1 MKHTTIAVDIAKN
14 VFELAISHCPGQV
27 EETHRL
33 SRSRFLRFLAQREA
47 ADVVME
53 ACGMAHY
60 WARQLQQLGHSV
72 VLLPPQY
79 VRPYV
84 RRNKTDRTDA
94 KGLLEA
100 HRNKDIRPV
109 PIKSVEQQ
117 TLASLHR
124 FRSAWLATRTA
135 RINGVRGILRELG
148 IFIPLGAK
156 QVVPRVRSLIEDADS
171 QIPMALRDSLHQ
183 ACDEIGNLESLIRGA
198 DKQLQALARQLPTV
212 EQLLTIPGIGI
223 LTATALLAFVGDVHR
238 FRSCRHFA
246 SYLGLTPRER
256 SSGTTRRLGRISKQ
270 GDVYLRTLLT
280 HGARAVLWAATKHSQ
295 PDRLRTWAL
304 ELQHRRGHNKTTVA
318 LANKL
323 ARIVWAVWKRGTE
336 YQSLPKA
343 A

>member
-1 MKHTTIAVDIAKN
+1 MKHMTIAVDIAKN
-14 VFELAISHCPGQV
+14 VFEIAVSHCPGRV
-27 EETHRL
+27 AETHRL

-171 QIPMALRDSLHQ
+171 QIPMPLRKALHQ
-183 ACDEIGNLESLIRGA
+183 ACDEIELLESLMDGA
-198 DKQLQALARQLPTV
+198 DQQLRALGKQMPTV
-212 EQLLTIPGIGI
+212 EQLLTIPGIGV
-223 LTATALLAFVGDVHR
+223 LTATALVAFVGDVHR

-270 GDVYLRTLLT
+270 G
-280 HGARAVLWAATKHSQ
+280 
-295 PDRLRTWAL
+295 
-304 ELQHRRGHNKTTVA
+304 
-318 LANKL
+318 
-323 ARIVWAVWKRGTE
+323 
-336 YQSLPKA
+336 
-343 A
+343 

>member
-1 MKHTTIAVDIAKN
+1 MKHTTIAVDVAKN
-14 VFELAISHCPGQV
+14 VFEIAVSRCPGRV
-27 EETHRL
+27 SEIHRL
-33 SRSRFLRFLAQREA
+33 SRSRFLRFFAQQTPA
-47 ADVVME
+47 HIVME
-53 ACGMAHY
+53 ACGMAHF
-60 WARQLQQLGHSV
+60 WARQLQKLGHSV

-84 RRNKTDRTDA
+84 LRNKTDRTDA

-135 RINGVRGILRELG
+135 RINGVRGVLRELG
-148 IFIPLGAK
+148 IFIPLGAQ
-156 QVVPRVRSLIEDADS
+156 QVVPRVRSLNEDADS
-171 QIPMALRDSLHQ
+171 EIPMALRDAFHQ
-183 ACDEIGNLESLIRGA
+183 TCDEIDHLESLIYGTDQQLRG
-198 DKQLQALARQLPTV
+198 LGRQLPTV
-212 EQLLTIPGIGI
+212 ERLLTIPGIGD
-223 LTATALLAFVGDVHR
+223 LTATALVAFVGDVHP

-270 GDVYLRTLLT
+270 GDAYLRMLLP
-280 HGARAVLWAATKHSQ
+280 HGARAVLWAAKKHSQ
-295 PDRLRTWAL
+295 PDRLCHWAL
-304 ELQHRRGHNKTTVA
+304 ELEHRRGHNKATIA

-323 ARIVWAVWKRGTE
+323 APTVWAVWKRGTE

>member
-1 MKHTTIAVDIAKN
+1 MKHMTIAVDIAKN
-14 VFELAISHCPGQV
+14 VFEIAVSHCPGRV
-27 EETHRL
+27 AETHRL
-33 SRSRFLRFLAQREA
+33 SRSRFLRFFAQRGP

-171 QIPMALRDSLHQ
+171 QIPMPLRKALHQ
-183 ACDEIGNLESLIRGA
+183 ACDEIELLESLMDGA
-198 DKQLQALARQLPTV
+198 DQQLRALGKQMPTV
-212 EQLLTIPGIGI
+212 EQLLTIPGIGV
-223 LTATALLAFVGDVHR
+223 LTATALVAFVGDVHR

-280 HGARAVLWAATKHSQ
+280 HGARAVLWAATKHSH

>member
-14 VFELAISHCPGQV
+14 VFELAVSHCPGRV
-27 EETHRL
+27 AETHRL
-33 SRSRFLRFLAQREA
+33 SRSRFLRFFAQHEA

-53 ACGMAHY
+53 ACGMAHF

-100 HRNKDIRPV
+100 HRNKDIHPV

-135 RINGVRGILRELG
+135 RINTVRGVLRELG

-156 QVVPRVRSLIEDADS
+156 QVVPRVRSSIEDADS
-171 QIPMALRDSLHQ
+171 QIPLALRDSLHQ
-183 ACDEIGNLESLIRGA
+183 ACEEIQLLESLMHGA
-198 DKQLQALARQLPTV
+198 ERQLRALGQQLPTV
-212 EQLLTIPGIGI
+212 ERLLTIPGIGI
-223 LTATALLAFVGDVHR
+223 LTATALVAFVGDVHR

-270 GDVYLRTLLT
+270 GDVYLRTPLT
-280 HGARAVLWAATKHSQ
+280 HGARAVLWAASKLTQ
-295 PDRLRTWAL
+295 PDRLHSWAL
-304 ELQHRRGHNKTTVA
+304 ELQHRRGHNKATVA

-323 ARIVWAVWKRGTE
+323 ARIVWAVWNRGID

>member
-1 MKHTTIAVDIAKN
+1 MKHTTIAADIAKN
-14 VFELAISHCPGQV
+14 VFEIAVSHYPGQV
-27 EETHRL
+27 AETHRL
-33 SRSRFLRFLAQREA
+33 SRSRFLPFFIQREA

-60 WARQLQQLGHSV
+60 WARQLQQLGHYV

-84 RRNKTDRTDA
+84 QRNKTDRTDA

-135 RINGVRGILRELG
+135 RINTVRGILRELG

-156 QVVPRVRSLIEDADS
+156 QVVPRVRSLIEDADLP
-171 QIPMALRDSLHQ
+171 IPIALRDSLHQ
-183 ACDEIGNLESLIRGA
+183 ACQEIQHLESLMQGA
-198 DKQLQALARQLPTV
+198 EHQLRALARQMPTV
-212 EQLLTIPGIGI
+212 QRLLTIPGIGI
-223 LTATALLAFVGDVHR
+223 LTATALVAFVGDVQR

-246 SYLGLTPRER
+246 SYLGLTPREH
-256 SSGTTRRLGRISKQ
+256 SSGNTRRLGRISKR

-280 HGARAVLWAATKHSQ
+280 HGARAVLWAAAKHPQ
-295 PDRLRTWAL
+295 PDRLRSWAL
-304 ELQHRRGHNKTTVA
+304 ALQHRRGHNKATIA

-323 ARIVWAVWKRGTE
+323 ARIIWAVWKRGTE
-336 YQSLPKA
+336 YQVLPNA

>member
-1 MKHTTIAVDIAKN
+1 MKHMTIAVDIAKN
-14 VFELAISHCPGQV
+14 VFELAVSQHPGQV
-27 EETHRL
+27 AETHRL
-33 SRSRFLRFLAQREA
+33 SRSRLLRFFAQREP

-60 WARQLQQLGHSV
+60 WARQLQQFGHHV

-84 RRNKTDRTDA
+84 QRNKTDRTDA

-109 PIKSVEQQ
+109 PIKSVQQ
-117 TLASLHR
+117 HTLASLHR

-156 QVVPRVRSLIEDADS
+156 NVVPHVRSLLEDADS
-171 QIPMALRDSLHQ
+171 EIPMALRDTLHQ
-183 ACDEIGNLESLIRGA
+183 ACDEIVRLESLMEGTQQHLRVLG
-198 DKQLQALARQLPTV
+198 KQNPTV
-212 EQLLTIPGIGI
+212 ERLLTIPGLGV
-223 LTATALLAFVGDVHR
+223 LTATALVAFVGDVQR

-246 SYLGLTPRER
+246 SFLGLTPRER

-280 HGARAVLWAATKHSQ
+280 HGARAVLWAAPKHAQ
-295 PDRLRTWAL
+295 PDRLRTWVL
-304 ELQHRRGHNKTTVA
+304 DLQQRRGHNKATVA

-323 ARIVWAVWKRGTE
+323 ARIVWAVWRRGTE

>member
-14 VFELAISHCPGQV
+14 VFELAVSYYPGQV
-27 EETHRL
+27 AETHRL
-33 SRSRFLRFLAQREA
+33 SRSRFLRFFAQRDA

-53 ACGMAHY
+53 ACGMAHC
-60 WARQLQQLGHSV
+60 WARQIQHLGHSV
-72 VLLPPQY
+72 VLLPHQY

-100 HRNKDIRPV
+100 HRNKDIHPV

-135 RINGVRGILRELG
+135 HINTVRGILRELG
-148 IFIPLGAK
+148 IFIPLGA
-156 QVVPRVRSLIEDADS
+156 QHVVPHVRSLIEDADS
-171 QIPMALRDSLHQ
+171 EIPMALRHSLHQ
-183 ACDEIGNLESLIRGA
+183 ACEEIHRLGSLLHDADHQIR
-198 DKQLQALARQLPTV
+198 ALGTQIPTV
-212 EQLLTIPGIGI
+212 DRLLTIPGIGI
-223 LTATALLAFVGDVHR
+223 LTATALVAFVGDVQR

-270 GDVYLRTLLT
+270 GDVYLRMLLT
-280 HGARAVLWAATKHSQ
+280 HGARAVLWAASKLSQ
-295 PDRLRTWAL
+295 PDRLRSWAL
-304 ELQHRRGHNKTTVA
+304 ELQQRRGHNKATIA

-336 YQSLPKA
+336 FQSLPKA

>member
-183 ACDEIGNLESLIRGA
+183 ACDEIGNLESLIHDA

-256 SSGTTRRLGRISKQ
+256 SSGTTRRMGRISKQ

-304 ELQHRRGHNKTTVA
+304 ELQHRRGHNKATIA